1 MSDHREVLEKLQRW
15 IRAVHMD
22 NKIEPPPQADA
33 DAAITAVLDENE
45 RLHSQM
51 YSSQPHYYDL
61 SQPYYYDYWK
71 KELARIEAAL
81 AIHGQGPS
89 QGVTTRRWCRV
100 CDDEVWPCPT
110 VKALKGEE

>member
-1 MSDHREVLEKLQRW
+1 MSDYEEDMRRLRDLEEEVERL
-15 IRAVHMD
+15 RAI
-22 NKIEPPPQADA
+22 IEEGDTLARQE
-33 DAAITAVLDENE
+33 VE

-51 YSSQPHYYDL
+51 YS

-71 KELARIEAAL
+71 KELVRIEAAL

-110 VKALKGEE
+110 VKALKGGE

>member
-1 MSDHREVLEKLQRW
+1 MQASDYEEDMRRLRDLEEEV
-15 IRAVHMD
+15 
-22 NKIEPPPQADA
+22 
-33 DAAITAVLDENE
+33 E

-51 YSSQPHYYDL
+51 YS

-71 KELARIEAAL
+71 KELVRIEAAL

-110 VKALKGEE
+110 VKALKGEKP